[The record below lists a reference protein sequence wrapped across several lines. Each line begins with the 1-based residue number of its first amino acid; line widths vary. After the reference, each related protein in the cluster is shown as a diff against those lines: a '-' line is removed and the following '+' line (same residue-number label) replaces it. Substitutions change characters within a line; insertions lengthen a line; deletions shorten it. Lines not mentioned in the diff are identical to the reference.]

1 MRSVWKCVTLP
12 KEQLAREPLLSSCP
26 ACWTKEWWVLWPKFE
41 PSGLNQLMRWIYW
54 IYLVLSHPVEIGFLQ
69 RLRFWD
75 IWRRELRR
83 IHWGDPRAC
92 VRSGES
98 EHFCRDIL
106 LGTLLLPSVLPP
118 CLSRECRAVF
128 SRHWPLP
135 PSGTSCYASV
145 KQDLGKLACWLYY
158 LVTFHRLL
166 DLKISCLLPVKY
178 SRNMYLDLY
187 GSSKSKSVVKDS
199 SFVFFFFN

>member
-41 PSGLNQLMRWIYW
+41 PSGLNQLTRWIYW

-98 EHFCRDIL
+98 EHFCRGHSLGNLASTQRSASAGSAGRSFLVTGLCPHQAHLVMPLLARSCEACLLIIL
-106 LGTLLLPSVLPP
+106 LSNISLIIRFKNKLFTTCEIVKKH
-118 CLSRECRAVF
+118 VF
-128 SRHWPLP
+128 RFI
-135 PSGTSCYASV
+135 
-145 KQDLGKLACWLYY
+145 WL
-158 LVTFHRLL
+158 F
-166 DLKISCLLPVKY
+166 
-178 SRNMYLDLY
+178 
-187 GSSKSKSVVKDS
+187 
-199 SFVFFFFN
+199 